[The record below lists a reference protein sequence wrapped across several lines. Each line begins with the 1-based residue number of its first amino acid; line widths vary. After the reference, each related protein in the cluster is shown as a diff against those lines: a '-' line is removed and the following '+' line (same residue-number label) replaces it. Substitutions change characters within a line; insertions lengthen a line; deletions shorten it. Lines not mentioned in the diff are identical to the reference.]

1 MVSRF
6 TNIKIGLLVGVGGG
20 LPNKEDDIRLG
31 DVVVS
36 KPDGQYGGVVQYDL
50 GKWTAEG
57 FERTGS
63 LNAPPER
70 LLAVLNLMPRHG
82 RRFADPPSEPYPGD
96 DLDQLF
102 ETDGQQLA
110 KRRPGSRKDGP
121 HVFYGTIASGNS
133 IIKDAAVRDKLISQ
147 HGVLCCEMEA
157 AGLMNTSFPCL
168 VIRGISDY
176 ADAHKNDVWH
186 DYAAATSARYAK
198 DFLSRIPDELER
210 NLPSVIPLHL
220 GVVLGK
226 EYVAGQLREM
236 KGNLDMKDERGRT
249 ALHWAVIWR
258 DEAVV
263 QLLVDEEAN
272 IDLRDNNGRTAL
284 WYAVT
289 TRNEAVERILL
300 DKGACLEVKDD
311 DIDTVMRYATE
322 LCDFYL
328 RQDKLERGEEILRQA
343 LRAYEKNIQPD
354 KPIDI
359 GHQATLTRINGLA
372 DLYNERGKF
381 RKAEELYQ
389 LQIDGC
395 KKAFGLDDER
405 TLWRIRD
412 LGAFYLCQD
421 KPDEAEGMLL
431 QALQGYEKN
440 IQPAKPIDSGHE
452 VTLIHIDSLAKLY
465 NQRGK
470 FRKAEELYQLQI
482 DGCKKALVPDD
493 KRTLSRILDLG
504 AFYLSQDK
512 PDEAEGMLRQALQ
525 GYEGN
530 IQPAKPIDSG
540 HEVTLIHINSLAKL
554 YNQRGKFRKA
564 EELYQL
570 QIDGCKKALGPDDER
585 TLWRIRD
592 LGAFYLSQD
601 KPDEAE
607 GMLLQAL
614 QGYEGNIQPDKSI
627 DSSHEVTLIHINDL
641 ADLYNERG
649 KFRKAE
655 ELYQLQIDGCK
666 KALGP
671 DDKRT
676 LSRILDL
683 GAFYLSQDKPDEAEG
698 MLLQALQG
706 YEGNI
711 QPDKPIDIGHQ
722 ATLTRINDLADL
734 YNERGK
740 FRKAEELYQLQ
751 IDGCKKAL
759 GPHNRET
766 LRRMRDLGYFCL
778 HQDKPDEAEGMLLQA
793 LQGYEKNIQPD
804 KPIDSG
810 HEVTLTRINDLAD
823 LYNERGKFRKAEQLY
838 QLQID
843 GCKKAFGLDDERTL
857 WMIRDLGAFYLCQDK
872 PDEAEGMLL
881 QALQGYEKNFQPDKP
896 IDIGHQAT
904 LTRIND
910 LADLYKERG
919 KFEKAKELYQLEIN
933 GCKQALGPNDER
945 TLSRTRDLR
954 NLKKELKKLKAS
966 QAAIAPMGGD
976 GNAIA
981 PQAAPTSHS
990 LVAQNPG
997 TAEASRSG
1005 SRRGD
1010 HDSKRRH
1017 ERRKRSRKK
1026 KSDTRGSRNDNTQV
1040 GTPLKPAGQREE
1052 TDGGVGPRTKHKEG
1066 HDQPEGQHVH
1076 REQYRKGT
1084 GRLNLAKRL
1093 LAQSRVS
1100 LGF

>member
-1 MVSRF
+1 MTLIPADKFFTVGWICALRAEFDAARDVLDKHYTTLLGVEPDRNLYILGRIHQHNVVIACLPAGWHGNNPAATIATRMMSRF
-6 TNIKIGLLVGVGGG
+6 PSIKIGLLVGIGGG

-50 GKWTAEG
+50 GKWTADG

-82 RRFADPPSEPYPGD
+82 RRFADPPSEPYPGE

-110 KRRPGSRKDGP
+110 KRGPGSRKNGP

-133 IIKDAAVRDKLISQ
+133 VIKDADIRDKLIIQ

-157 AGLMNTSFPCL
+157 AGLMNSSFPCL

-176 ADAHKNDVWH
+176 ADAHKNDVWQ
-186 DYAAATSARYAK
+186 DYAAATSAQYAK
-198 DFLSRIPDELER
+198 DFLNRIPDELEG

-220 GVVLGK
+220 GVVLGN

-236 KGNLDMKDERGRT
+236 KGKLDMKDERGRT

-263 QLLVDEEAN
+263 RLLVDKEAN
-272 IDLRDNNGRTAL
+272 IELRDNDGRTAL

-311 DIDTVMRYATE
+311 DIDTVMRYATQ

-359 GHQATLTRINGLA
+359 GHQATLTRINSLA
-372 DLYNERGKF
+372 NLYNQRGKF

-405 TLWRIRD
+405 TLRRMRD
-412 LGAFYLCQD
+412 LGY
-421 KPDEAEGMLL
+421 
-431 QALQGYEKN
+431 
-440 IQPAKPIDSGHE
+440 
-452 VTLIHIDSLAKLY
+452 
-465 NQRGK
+465 
-470 FRKAEELYQLQI
+470 
-482 DGCKKALVPDD
+482 
-493 KRTLSRILDLG
+493 
-504 AFYLSQDK
+504 FYLSQDK
-512 PDEAEGMLRQALQ
+512 PDEADGMLLQALQ

-530 IQPAKPIDSG
+530 IQPDKPIDSG
-540 HEVTLIHINSLAKL
+540 HEVTLIHINSLADL
-554 YNQRGKFRKA
+554 YNERGKFRKA

-570 QIDGCKKALGPDDER
+570 EIDGCKKALGPDDKR
-585 TLWRIRD
+585 TLSRIRD

-614 QGYEGNIQPDKSI
+614 QGYEKNFQPAKPI
-627 DSSHEVTLIHINDL
+627 DISYKVTLNHINDL

-655 ELYQLQIDGCK
+655 ELYQLEIDGCK
-666 KALGP
+666 KALGLDDEETLNRMGDLGGFYMEHGRMMEAENMYQLAVDGLRKALGP
-671 DDKRT
+671 DNRET
-676 LSRILDL
+676 LSRIRDL
-683 GAFYLSQDKPDEAEG
+683 GAFYLS
-698 MLLQALQG
+698 
-706 YEGNI
+706 
-711 QPDKPIDIGHQ
+711 
-722 ATLTRINDLADL
+722 
-734 YNERGK
+734 
-740 FRKAEELYQLQ
+740 
-751 IDGCKKAL
+751 
-759 GPHNRET
+759 
-766 LRRMRDLGYFCL
+766 
-778 HQDKPDEAEGMLLQA
+778 QDKPDEAEGMLLQA

-804 KPIDSG
+804 KPIDICL
-810 HEVTLTRINDLAD
+810 EVTLNHINDLAD
-823 LYNERGKFRKAEQLY
+823 LYNQRGKFRKAEELY

-857 WMIRDLGAFYLCQDK
+857 RRMRDLGYFYLSQDK

-881 QALQGYEKNFQPDKP
+881 QALQGYEKNFQPAKP
-896 IDIGHQAT
+896 IDISYKVT
-904 LTRIND
+904 LNHINS
-910 LADLYKERG
+910 LAGLYKERG
-919 KFEKAKELYQLEIN
+919 KFKKAKELYQLEIN
-933 GCKQALGPNDER
+933 GCKQALGPDDER

-954 NLKKELKKLKAS
+954 NLKKELRKLKAS

-990 LVAQNPG
+990 LVSQNSG
-997 TAEASRSG
+997 TAEASHSG

-1010 HDSKRRH
+1010 HYSERRH
-1017 ERRKRSRKK
+1017 ERRKRSGKK
-1026 KSDTRGSRNDNTQV
+1026 NSDTRRSRNDDNHV
-1040 GTPLKPAGQREE
+1040 GTPLKPAEQKEE
-1052 TDGGVGPRTKHKEG
+1052 TDGGVEHRTKHKEEHG
-1066 HDQPEGQHVH
+1066 QPQGQHVH
-1076 REQYRKGT
+1076 RGQYRKRT
-1084 GRLNLAKRL
+1084 GRLNLAQRL
-1093 LAQSRVS
+1093 LAQSKVS
-1100 LGF
+1100 LGL